1 MKVSRHTTLLV
12 YNPKMPPVKRKRT
25 QEEEEDD
32 VDFDYSS
39 LDEQS
44 DSDIDISSALVGKKP
59 RLDRKRPAKGEDED
73 DEDDDPMAIYH
84 RYRHHAVSD
93 DEEFDLNDSASE
105 RAFGYA
111 GRRSHVESDDESW

>member
-1 MKVSRHTTLLV
+1 MNVAEN
-12 YNPKMPPVKRKRT
+12 NPANEYPD
-25 QEEEEDD
+25 EDL
-32 VDFDYSS
+32 SW
-39 LDEQS
+39 
-44 DSDIDISSALVGKKP
+44 
-59 RLDRKRPAKGEDED
+59 D

-84 RYRHHAVSD
+84 KYRHHAVSD